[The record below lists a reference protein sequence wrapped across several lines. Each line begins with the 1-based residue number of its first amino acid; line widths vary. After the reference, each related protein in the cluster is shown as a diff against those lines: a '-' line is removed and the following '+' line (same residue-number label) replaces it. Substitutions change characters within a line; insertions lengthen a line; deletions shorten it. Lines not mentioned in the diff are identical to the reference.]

1 MPTGYRHK
9 LFAVFLLC
17 AGSSSLADTY
27 RWVDDSGQVHYTDQ
41 QRGAKSQVLKSY
53 STPGA
58 ARDTSQDRMKKTRKL
73 LDAYRLERRQ
83 KHEQRAAQQ
92 AAEEKRTR
100 NCNRAR
106 DDIRRYNSY
115 RRIYNLDQDGQRV
128 YLSDQQRAELMQR
141 AQERVTRWCRGSPD

>member
-1 MPTGYRHK
+1 MQTGYCHK

-17 AGSSSLADTY
+17 AGGSPLADTY
-27 RWVDDSGQVHYTDQ
+27 RWVDDNGQVHYTDQ

-53 STPGA
+53 SNPGA
-58 ARDTSQDRMKKTRKL
+58 ARDRSQDRMEKTRKL
-73 LDAYRLERRQ
+73 LNAYQLERRQ
-83 KHEQRAAQQ
+83 KREQRAAEQ
-92 AAEEKRTR
+92 AAEEKRIR
-100 NCNRAR
+100 KCNRAR

-141 AQERVTRWCRGSPD
+141 AQDRVTRWCG